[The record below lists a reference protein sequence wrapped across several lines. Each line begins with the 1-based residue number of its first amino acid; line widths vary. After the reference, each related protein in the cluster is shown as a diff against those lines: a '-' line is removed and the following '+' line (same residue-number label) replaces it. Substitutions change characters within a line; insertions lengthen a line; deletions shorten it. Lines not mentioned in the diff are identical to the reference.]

1 MTVKALFISNILK
14 YHGQW
19 EYPAEHV
26 KVIKDVVREAVE
38 CPSRNGAKHA
48 SEQ

>member
-1 MTVKALFISNILK
+1 MTIKALFISNILK

-19 EYPAEHV
+19 EHPAEHV
-26 KVIKDVVREAVE
+26 KVIKDVVGEAVE
-38 CPSRNGAKHA
+38 RPSRNGTKDA

>member
-14 YHGQW
+14 HHGQW
-19 EYPAEHV
+19 EYPTEHV
-26 KVIKDVVREAVE
+26 KVIEDVVGEAME
-38 CPSRNGAKHA
+38 RPGRNGAKHA